1 MTNAQAVKAHADGA
15 LKPISSYG
23 NIAKVVQQNSNVS
36 YDPVVEKKVLKRID
50 YFDSQISS
58 QEKEISKLLNL

>member
-1 MTNAQAVKAHADGA
+1 MTNAQKVKANADGA
-15 LKPISSYG
+15 LKPINSYV

>member
-1 MTNAQAVKAHADGA
+1 MTNAQKVKADTDGA
-15 LKPISSYG
+15 LKPVM
-23 NIAKVVQQNSNVS
+23 AKVVQQNSNVS

-58 QEKEISKLLNL
+58 QEEEISKLLNL